1 MADVNSPIIIFG
13 AAILVTALAGAALAD
28 DSDDLLAVVQS
39 GKCPEKLEKISPVKS
54 SEFCK
59 GVEGRDC
66 NETSTSCFDE
76 LNTCWKQVSAMNK
89 EIFTYNIFINKC
101 SAQAAAAAPPPAPP
115 PPATPAPKKPHKAV
129 K

>member
-1 MADVNSPIIIFG
+1 MADVNSAIIFSV
-13 AAILVTALAGAALAD
+13 AVLATALAGPARAD
-28 DSDDLLAVVQS
+28 DPDDLTAVVKS

-76 LNTCWKQVSAMNK
+76 LNTCWKQVSLLNK
-89 EIFTYNIFINKC
+89 QIFTYNTFINKC
-101 SAQAAAAAPPPAPP
+101 SAEAAAAAPPAPP
-115 PPATPAPKKPHKAV
+115 PPVVPPPKKPHKGV